1 MIKFKQKFKL
11 IESGDLSPLD
21 EVLDKLEPKIKEGID
36 YTLYLL
42 DDKKQRTLNA
52 NRYYFG
58 VVLKVI
64 SDETGE
70 KNVNIAVDDLHEVLK
85 FKFNSK
91 VILID
96 GEPHEIGE
104 STKKMTQDRFIE
116 YIEQIREWA
125 FEELNCWIPLP
136 TDVEGADFG
145 DLYIQ
150 AYHNHK

>member
-125 FEELNCWIPLP
+125 LADLNCWIPLP
-136 TDVEGADFG
+136 TEVEGADFG